1 MMGVVL
7 RGVQVSHGDD
17 YQICRQDRDLV
28 CGVHLTN
35 CSPEINNLY
44 DVWIE
49 CTAPLE
55 GFVARERQGSCA
67 FLPQNVPALCA
78 DIVYTLFFA
87 SINSLHDA
95 FSTIIASLKGRKGVY
110 SRM

>member
-1 MMGVVL
+1 MDVVL

-49 CTAPLE
+49 CTHWRVSSLE
-55 GFVARERQGSCA
+55 SGKAA
-67 FLPQNVPALCA
+67 VPFFFRMCRLCA
-78 DIVYTLFFA
+78 LILFILYFSLPLIVSMTP
-87 SINSLHDA
+87 SHHNC
-95 FSTIIASLKGRKGVY
+95 KPQG
-110 SRM
+110 